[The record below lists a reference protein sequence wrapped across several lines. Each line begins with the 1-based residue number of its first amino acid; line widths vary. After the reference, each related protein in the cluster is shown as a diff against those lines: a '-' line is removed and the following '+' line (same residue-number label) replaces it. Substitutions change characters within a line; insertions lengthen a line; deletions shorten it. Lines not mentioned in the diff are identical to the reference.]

1 MIATDLSKQQALGAD
16 PKAIQKINF
25 TENLDRN
32 RDIKM
37 CFITE
42 EVKETI
48 LDFSQALRMSSYDLA
63 TACSTI
69 LFCFNIISV

>member
-16 PKAIQKINF
+16 PKAIQKISF

-32 RDIKM
+32 RDTKKF
-37 CFITE
+37 FITE

-48 LDFSQALRMSSYDLA
+48 LDFSQGTVFQKHCECRPM
-63 TACSTI
+63 T
-69 LFCFNIISV
+69 

>member
-48 LDFSQALRMSSYDLA
+48 LDFSQG
-63 TACSTI
+63 TI
-69 LFCFNIISV
+69 FHKHCECRPTT